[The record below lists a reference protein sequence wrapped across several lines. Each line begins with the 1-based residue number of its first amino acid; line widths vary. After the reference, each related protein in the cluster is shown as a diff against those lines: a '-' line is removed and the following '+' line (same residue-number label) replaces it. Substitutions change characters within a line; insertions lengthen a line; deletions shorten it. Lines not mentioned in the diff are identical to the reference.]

1 MSEKVIILYDSQ
13 YKRALEAAL
22 DKKIEDVKWYS
33 VDSMTTQLYEI
44 AVTIMQDG
52 CVTSNARVF
61 VLVGTYKRRKYIWN
75 MLLTIGYS
83 EEQLVNVYQF
93 YWEMQSQMRY
103 RRIMSHTCDIL
114 DGIVL
119 GISHGK
125 CGIDVE
131 RLPRRWV
138 NLCCRIFIIITK
150 RYVRC
155 WMSMMNKL
163 SPSSI

>member
-61 VLVGTYKRRKYIWN
+61 VLVGTYKRRKYI
-75 MLLTIGYS
+75 
-83 EEQLVNVYQF
+83 
-93 YWEMQSQMRY
+93 
-103 RRIMSHTCDIL
+103 
-114 DGIVL
+114 
-119 GISHGK
+119 
-125 CGIDVE
+125 
-131 RLPRRWV
+131 
-138 NLCCRIFIIITK
+138 
-150 RYVRC
+150 
-155 WMSMMNKL
+155 
-163 SPSSI
+163 

>member
-83 EEQLVNVYQF
+83 EEQLSMCINF
-93 YWEMQSQMRY
+93 
-103 RRIMSHTCDIL
+103 I
-114 DGIVL
+114 
-119 GISHGK
+119 GK
-125 CGIDVE
+125 C
-131 RLPRRWV
+131 
-138 NLCCRIFIIITK
+138 NLK
-150 RYVRC
+150 
-155 WMSMMNKL
+155 
-163 SPSSI
+163 

>member
-61 VLVGTYKRRKYIWN
+61 VLVGTKVHMEYVVDNWILGRATCQCVSI
-75 MLLTIGYS
+75 LLG
-83 EEQLVNVYQF
+83 NA
-93 YWEMQSQMRY
+93 
-103 RRIMSHTCDIL
+103 
-114 DGIVL
+114 
-119 GISHGK
+119 ISNE
-125 CGIDVE
+125 I
-131 RLPRRWV
+131 
-138 NLCCRIFIIITK
+138 
-150 RYVRC
+150 
-155 WMSMMNKL
+155 
-163 SPSSI
+163 

>member
-131 RLPRRWV
+131 RLPGRWV
-138 NLCCRIFIIITK
+138 KFVLQFSG
-150 RYVRC
+150 Y
-155 WMSMMNKL
+155 L
-163 SPSSI
+163 L

>member
-61 VLVGTYKRRKYIWN
+61 VLVGTYKRRKVHMEYVVDNWILGRATCQCVSI
-75 MLLTIGYS
+75 LLG
-83 EEQLVNVYQF
+83 NA
-93 YWEMQSQMRY
+93 
-103 RRIMSHTCDIL
+103 
-114 DGIVL
+114 
-119 GISHGK
+119 ISNE
-125 CGIDVE
+125 I
-131 RLPRRWV
+131 
-138 NLCCRIFIIITK
+138 
-150 RYVRC
+150 
-155 WMSMMNKL
+155 
-163 SPSSI
+163 